1 VLQLYRDDL
10 LYSVWMFFEAGEFQN
25 WYLNFEAPLVRHP
38 AAIDTLDYGLDL
50 VIASDGTTTWKEVE
64 DLSPML
70 RTGRMTLS
78 EIANVLEAAEQVSQS
93 LSVGE
98 RWWSSWDNW
107 RPTLVTQGR
116 ATVPR
121 RIALRAVR
129 ARPFTADGSPHRI
142 GGRTLHGRN
151 LDQARRSTP
160 FETDW
165 SLGA

>member
-1 VLQLYRDDL
+1 
-10 LYSVWMFFEAGEFQN
+10 
-25 WYLNFEAPLVRHP
+25 
-38 AAIDTLDYGLDL
+38 
-50 VIASDGTTTWKEVE
+50 
-64 DLSPML
+64 ML